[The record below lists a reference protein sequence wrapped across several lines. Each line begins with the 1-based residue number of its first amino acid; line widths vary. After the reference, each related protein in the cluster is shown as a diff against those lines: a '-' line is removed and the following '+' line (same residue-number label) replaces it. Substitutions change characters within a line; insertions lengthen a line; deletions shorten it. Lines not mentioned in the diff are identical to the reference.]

1 MIRIALTNLGKYNE
15 GELCY
20 KWLDLPYTDDELS
33 TALDQ
38 IGIDGLQYEEYFIT
52 NYETDLD
59 GLHVDEYA
67 NLQELNELAQR
78 IESVDNDLLAAII
91 EVHTSN
97 LTEALEL
104 AENEGT
110 YLYNDQSIEDIAQSD
125 IDDGIWDT
133 ETLLRYIDLEAF
145 ARDMYEFD
153 GYSETSKGVLRV

>member
-20 KWLDLPYTDDELS
+20 KWLDLPFTDDELS

-52 NYETDLD
+52 DYESDI
-59 GLHVDEYA
+59 GLHIDEYE
-67 NLQELNELAQR
+67 NLTELNELAER
-78 IESVDNDLLAAII
+78 VNSVDEDLLAAIL
-91 EVHTSN
+91 ESHTSD
-97 LTEALEL
+97 LSEALDL
-104 AENEGT
+104 AESGDAC
-110 YLYNDQSIEDIAQSD
+110 LYNDQSIEDIAQSD

>member
-20 KWLDLPYTDDELS
+20 KWLDLPCTDDELAEAFKAIS
-33 TALDQ
+33 
-38 IGIDGLQYEEYFIT
+38 IDGVQYEEYFISDCES
-52 NYETDLD
+52 NLGIHIY
-59 GLHVDEYA
+59 EYA
-67 NLQELNELAQR
+67 NISELNDLAER
-78 IESVDNDLLAAII
+78 IADVDEDLLIAIM
-91 EVHTSN
+91 ESQTSE
-97 LTEALEL
+97 LKEALEI
-104 AENEGT
+104 AESGDA

-125 IDDGIWDT
+125 IDDGLWDT